1 MIISCT
7 CDLHLRL
14 HVPTPMNTNSQPNVQ
29 KEQFFSWSLVKEIL
43 CPSKFPYDL
52 PFNQVQQESYQM

>member
-1 MIISCT
+1 
-7 CDLHLRL
+7 
-14 HVPTPMNTNSQPNVQ
+14 MNTNSQPNVQ